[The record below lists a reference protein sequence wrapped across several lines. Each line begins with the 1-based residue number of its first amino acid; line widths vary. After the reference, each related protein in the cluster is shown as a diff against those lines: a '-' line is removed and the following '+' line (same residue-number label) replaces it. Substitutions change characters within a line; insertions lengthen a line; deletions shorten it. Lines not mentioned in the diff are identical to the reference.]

1 MLPLASPTPGPTSGE
16 GTAEGAGDSVLDWLL
31 GVPLYVALVLVVAFV
46 LRWAVHRLIGRGVR
60 ALTDNSFARTLA
72 RQRILRG
79 DSDADQ
85 ALERSRL
92 RADTVAG
99 LLRSIASFVV
109 LGGAAVVILA
119 RLGVAVAPL
128 IASAG
133 VVGIAIGFGAQSL
146 VKDFITGIFMI
157 LEDQYGVG
165 DVVDVGDAVGTVED
179 VGLRVT
185 RLRDAN
191 GVVWYV
197 PNGSIT
203 AVGNRSQGF
212 GVATVDIPVPY
223 TEDLER
229 VTAVLRTT
237 TEELTHDER
246 WAAVVLDEPPTV
258 AVESMTAAA
267 VTVRALVRTAPG
279 ENLAVA
285 RELRVR
291 AVAAFERAGIAS
303 PSAPTASG

>member
-1 MLPLASPTPGPTSGE
+1 VLSLASATPAPTSGE
-16 GTAEGAGDSVLDWLL
+16 GTAAGDSVLDWLL

-46 LRWAVHRLIGRGVR
+46 LRWAMHRLIGRGVR

-237 TEELTHDER
+237 AEELTHDER
-246 WAAVVLDEPPTV
+246 WAAVVLDEQPTV

>member
-1 MLPLASPTPGPTSGE
+1 VLSLASATPAPTSGE
-16 GTAEGAGDSVLDWLL
+16 GTAAGDSVLDWLL

-46 LRWAVHRLIGRGVR
+46 LRWATHRLIGRGVR

-237 TEELTHDER
+237 AEELTHDER
-246 WAAVVLDEPPTV
+246 WAAVVLDEQPTV

>member
-1 MLPLASPTPGPTSGE
+1 MLSLASATPAPTSGE
-16 GTAEGAGDSVLDWLL
+16 GTAAGDSVLDWLL

-46 LRWAVHRLIGRGVR
+46 LRWAMHRLIGRGVR

-237 TEELTHDER
+237 AEELTHDER
-246 WAAVVLDEPPTV
+246 WAAVVLDEQPTV

>member
-1 MLPLASPTPGPTSGE
+1 MLPLASPSPEPSSPGDE
-16 GTAEGAGDSVLDWLL
+16 AAAAAETLLDWLL
-31 GVPLYVALVLVVAFV
+31 GVPLYIAVVLVLAF
-46 LRWAVHRLIGRGVR
+46 LARWALHRLIGRGVR
-60 ALTDNSFARTLA
+60 ALTDNSFARSLA
-72 RQRILRG
+72 QQRIVRG
-79 DSDADQ
+79 DTAADQ

-92 RADTVAG
+92 RAETVAA

-109 LGGAAVVILA
+109 LGGAAVVVLA
-119 RLGVAVAPL
+119 KLGVDVAPL

-146 VKDFITGIFMI
+146 VKDFISGIFVI

-185 RLRDAN
+185 RLRDVN

-197 PNGSIT
+197 PNGSIS

-223 TEDLER
+223 TEDLGK
-229 VTAVLRTT
+229 VTAVLRATA
-237 TEELTHDER
+237 EELARDDA
-246 WAAVVLDEPPTV
+246 WAGLVLDDPPTV

-267 VTVRALVRTAPG
+267 VTVRALLRTAPG
-279 ENLAVA
+279 ENLPVA

-291 AVAAFERAGIAS
+291 AMTAFERAGIAT
-303 PSAPTASG
+303 PSGTAPAG